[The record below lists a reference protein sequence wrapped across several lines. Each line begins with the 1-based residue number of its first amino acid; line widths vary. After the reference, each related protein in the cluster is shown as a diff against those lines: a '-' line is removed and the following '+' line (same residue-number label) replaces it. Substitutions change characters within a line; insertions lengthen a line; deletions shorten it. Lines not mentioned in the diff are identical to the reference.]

1 MINGEH
7 QEFVLESLA
16 ENNLTR
22 VILASTNVHC
32 WTNNLSMMLRET
44 IRLVN
49 FDKASQIFILL
60 IFFLRCSIKQIK
72 QNINNNIRGSMN
84 LLKFTICV

>member
-1 MINGEH
+1 MIYGKH
-7 QEFVLESLA
+7 QEFVLEPLA

-22 VILASTNVHC
+22 VILASTIVHC

-49 FDKASQIFILL
+49 FDKASQIYSVDI
-60 IFFLRCSIKQIK
+60 FLRCSIKQIK
-72 QNINNNIRGSMN
+72 QNINNNIRGFMN